1 MIIRR
6 LKPFVSKKK
15 QKTKKRNKTKKRD
28 SFPLTEA
35 SWSMESSLTPAWLA
49 AWLAGW
55 LRVTSTNQKKH
66 KNKIEIVPPYQK
78 QGGALNS
85 LPLLP

>member
-1 MIIRR
+1 MITIR
-6 LKPFVSKKK
+6 LE
-15 QKTKKRNKTKKRD
+15 QNKTTKKRD
-28 SFPLTEA
+28 SSPLTEA

-55 LRVTSTNQKKH
+55 LGVTSKNQKKH
-66 KNKIEIVPPYQK
+66 LKKIEIVPPYQK